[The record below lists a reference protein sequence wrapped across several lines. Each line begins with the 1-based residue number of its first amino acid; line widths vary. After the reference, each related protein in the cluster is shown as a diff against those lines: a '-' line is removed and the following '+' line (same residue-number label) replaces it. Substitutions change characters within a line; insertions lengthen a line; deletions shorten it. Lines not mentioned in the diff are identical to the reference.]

1 VYAQFAIAWMRAVSG
16 PGRGLMTESWSPVL
30 ESPGNEARSVLELEN
45 TGRLVAQSVAQY
57 TVRTRPSGNKT
68 TVIAIGVFAMG

>member
-16 PGRGLMTESWSPVL
+16 PGRSLMTESWSPVL

-45 TGRLVAQSVAQY
+45 TGRLVAQC